1 MKADAP
7 LRVYVIAGEASG
19 DLLGGHLMA
28 ELKKQHQ
35 GEIKF
40 HGVGGDRMAAEG
52 LTSLFPYHEL
62 SMLGVIEILPYLFN
76 IAARINLTVEDIVAK
91 KPDIVITI
99 DSPGFCARVVER
111 LRNLHVKAKF
121 VHYVAPTVWAYK
133 PERAQRFKELFDH
146 ILLLL
151 PFEPK
156 YFTDVDM
163 PCTFVGHP
171 VVAETAPGD
180 GDAFR
185 KKYEIAPETPLFCL
199 LPGSRRGEVKRHL
212 PIFARAIGILARQY
226 PELAITVAVPKHVL
240 GFIAPYFKDCPFRAV
255 ILANNQDKKD
265 ALAASN
271 LAIVKSGTVALE
283 VAMAGT
289 PMIVTYRVHALTA
302 WYFRRKQN
310 IKYVNLINILRNEE
324 AIPELLQEL
333 CTPLAIASASSALF
347 SDTTRQQ
354 IQKAAAHDALAT
366 LVPSNGTPSEIAA
379 RTILSLF

>member
-1 MKADAP
+1 MKPDAP

-28 ELKKQHQ
+28 ELRKQHQ
-35 GEIKF
+35 GEIAF
-40 HGVGGDRMAAEG
+40 HGVGGERMAAEG

-91 KPDIVITI
+91 KPDVIVTI

-111 LRNLHVKAKF
+111 LRKMEFQAKF

-133 PERAQRFKELFDH
+133 PERALRFKELFDH
-146 ILLLL
+146 LLVLL
-151 PFEPK
+151 PFEPP
-156 YFTDVDM
+156 YFTDVGL

-171 VVAETAPGD
+171 VVAETQPGN
-180 GDAFR
+180 GAAFR
-185 KKYEIAPETPLFCL
+185 TKFEIAPDTPLFCI

-226 PELAITVAVPKHVL
+226 PNLAITVAVPKHVM
-240 GFIAPYFKDCPFRAV
+240 GFIAPYFHDCPFRAV

-289 PMIVTYRVHALTA
+289 PMIVTYRVHPLTA
-302 WYFRRKQN
+302 WYFRKKQN

-333 CTPLAIASASSALF
+333 CTPLMIASAGAALF
-347 SDTTRQQ
+347 SDALRQHQ
-354 IQKAAAHDALAT
+354 QTSDAKEALAT
-366 LVPSNGTPSEIAA
+366 LVPPDGSPSQIAA
-379 RTILSLF
+379 KTILSLF